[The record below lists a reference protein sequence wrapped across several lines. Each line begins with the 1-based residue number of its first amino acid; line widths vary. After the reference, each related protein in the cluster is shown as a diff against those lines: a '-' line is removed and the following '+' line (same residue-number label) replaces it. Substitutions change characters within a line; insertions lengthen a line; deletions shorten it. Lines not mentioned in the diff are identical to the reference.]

1 MVTIKGTKAFPAG
14 SKSRSWCIQV
24 FPRLHPIID
33 ELEHCR
39 LTDSGAA
46 FVFNLTF
53 GFNED
58 GRPLKTTQSTLGN
71 IVENGSRELCDSTEA
86 SFTETIQ
93 TVVENVRCPSSGVGQ
108 KLAKPVCSSDDL
120 VSFLSKPD
128 YVSQLRLW
136 VVTECSFQFRMVD
149 QNTPVPMAWVDQ
161 FMHFSQVK
169 FGSFATKKILKQ
181 HRNDYKETGFIEIGY
196 VGLEESC

>member
-71 IVENGSRELCDSTEA
+71 IVENGSRELWHSTEA

-93 TVVENVRCPSSGVGQ
+93 TVVENLRFPSSGVVKNWQ
-108 KLAKPVCSSDDL
+108 SLYALRTTWCRFYPNRIT
-120 VSFLSKPD
+120 FLNCD
-128 YVSQLRLW
+128 
-136 VVTECSFQFRMVD
+136 
-149 QNTPVPMAWVDQ
+149 
-161 FMHFSQVK
+161 
-169 FGSFATKKILKQ
+169 FGL
-181 HRNDYKETGFIEIGY
+181 
-196 VGLEESC
+196 